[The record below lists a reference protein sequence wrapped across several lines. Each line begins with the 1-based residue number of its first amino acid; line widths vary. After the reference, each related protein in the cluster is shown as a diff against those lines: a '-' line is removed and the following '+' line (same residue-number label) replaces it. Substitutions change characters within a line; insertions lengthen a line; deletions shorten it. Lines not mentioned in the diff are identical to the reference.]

1 MPKVKKPAKKKIAK
15 TQPTARKR
23 VPTKTPAPRGRA
35 ARAPAPARASKPAYS
50 EEYADYLERYA
61 LFGTGRPRLSPAD
74 FDRLD
79 DEMLDL
85 LGPQSDIGLNDEQI
99 VRLQEL
105 EFLLL
110 DSEQ

>member
-1 MPKVKKPAKKKIAK
+1 MSQMRKVKPSPKTRNKTPKPAAHKSVS
-15 TQPTARKR
+15 RG
-23 VPTKTPAPRGRA
+23 APSPRE
-35 ARAPAPARASKPAYS
+35 SKAYS
-50 EEYADYLERYA
+50 EEYADYLTRYK
-61 LFGTGRPRLSPAD
+61 LYGSDRPHLSPAE

-85 LGPQSDIGLNDEQI
+85 LGVESEIGLNDEQI

>member
-1 MPKVKKPAKKKIAK
+1 MPKVKKPAKKKIVK
-15 TQPTARKR
+15 TKAAARKPASAK
-23 VPTKTPAPRGRA
+23 PTR
-35 ARAPAPARASKPAYS
+35 ARASAPARAPQPAYS
-50 EEYADYLERYA
+50 EEYADYLQRYA
-61 LFGTGRPRLSPAD
+61 LYGTARPRLSPAE

-85 LGPQSDIGLNDEQI
+85 LGTQAELGLNDEQV

>member
-1 MPKVKKPAKKKIAK
+1 MPKVKKPAKKKNAHPK
-15 TQPTARKR
+15 TAARK
-23 VPTKTPAPRGRA
+23 PASAKKPV
-35 ARAPAPARASKPAYS
+35 ARSAAPARAPKPAYT
-50 EEYADYLERYA
+50 EEYADYLQRYA
-61 LFGTGRPRLSPAD
+61 MYGTGRPHLSPAD

-85 LGPQSDIGLNDEQI
+85 LGIQAEIGLNDDQI

>member
-1 MPKVKKPAKKKIAK
+1 MPPMPKAKSSSRAK
-15 TQPTARKR
+15 
-23 VPTKTPAPRGRA
+23 PTKAKQSKAKSPAR
-35 ARAPAPARASKPAYS
+35 RAPLVRAHVPKPPKAQS
-50 EEYADYLERYA
+50 EEYVDYLERYA
-61 LFGTGRPRLSPAD
+61 VYGAGRPRLSSAE

-85 LGPQSDIGLNDEQI
+85 LALESEGGLNDEHI

>member
-1 MPKVKKPAKKKIAK
+1 MPKAKKTAKKKTAK
-15 TQPTARKR
+15 TRPTARKTASAKKPAAR
-23 VPTKTPAPRGRA
+23 KAVP
-35 ARAPAPARASKPAYS
+35 ARAPKQTYS
-50 EEYADYLERYA
+50 EEYADYLERYTLYGA
-61 LFGTGRPRLSPAD
+61 GHPRLSPAE

-85 LGPQSDIGLNDEQI
+85 LGAQSESGLNDEQI

>member
-1 MPKVKKPAKKKIAK
+1 MPKVKKPAKKKTAK
-15 TQPTARKR
+15 TTAAHK
-23 VPTKTPAPRGRA
+23 PASAKKPAARSSA
-35 ARAPAPARASKPAYS
+35 SARAPKPAYS

-61 LFGTGRPRLSPAD
+61 IYGTGRPRLSPAE

-79 DEMLDL
+79 DETLDL
-85 LGPQSDIGLNDEQI
+85 LGIQSEIGLSDEQV